1 MRLPLSRIIQ
11 ECRFAAIDFE
21 SAGAA
26 PGEPDQPVQIGI
38 ALIGGWQEKPLLW
51 ESYIATNKPV
61 LWSASKVHGITTD
74 MLAGA
79 PSFLSLWNTIRT
91 YLEGAVVIGHNPATE
106 RRFLRHF
113 PGHGFGPWIDTLAL
127 ARMCLP
133 GLPDYSLR
141 SVADAL
147 GVSDSLAALL
157 PGKTWHNAL
166 FDAAAS
172 LFIFQVIVRE
182 LHLEESPLDTLGAAI
197 KQ

>member
-26 PGEPDQPVQIGI
+26 PGETDQPVQIGI
-38 ALIGGWQEKPLLW
+38 ARIGSWQEEPLLW
-51 ESYIATNKPV
+51 ESYIATDKPV
-61 LWSASKVHGITTD
+61 LWSASKVHGITTE

-79 PSFLSLWNTIRT
+79 PSFLSLWSTIQNHLADT
-91 YLEGAVVIGHNPATE
+91 VVIGHNPATE
-106 RRFLRHF
+106 RRFLRRF

-133 GLPDYSLR
+133 GLPDYSLQ

-147 GVSDSLAALL
+147 DITHHLTELMPEKS
-157 PGKTWHNAL
+157 WHNAL

-172 LFIFQVIVRE
+172 LFIFRSIVSG
-182 LHLEESPLDTLGAAI
+182 LHLEASPLDTLGAAI